1 MSWSKGAS
9 PWGGRSP
16 PSVFLTA
23 NSQRSCPAGAKVLIG
38 GRRLCQL
45 ARPNFGRVILD
56 GKGAWERVLVIRDPE
71 GREVRGSVDPRMPG
85 RGRPADKARRV
96 SEAVVGRG
104 ILDAELGDQ
113 ETSLWEEARRSCRK
127 ASPYGRH
134 GFAGAKCR
142 SKAVVGP
149 TASAGQ
155 RRSAPKATTD
165 RIRRIPCRS
174 IPRS

>member
-9 PWGGRSP
+9 PWGERSP

-85 RGRPADKARRV
+85 RGRPADKAWRV
-96 SEAVVGRG
+96 SEAVAKTYGKRRPTTLYPKINHRSHSPKTMSMDPKIVTTSPTMWPGRSFETMLRLTNDG
-104 ILDAELGDQ
+104 ARIL
-113 ETSLWEEARRSCRK
+113 RR
-127 ASPYGRH
+127 
-134 GFAGAKCR
+134 
-142 SKAVVGP
+142 
-149 TASAGQ
+149 
-155 RRSAPKATTD
+155 
-165 RIRRIPCRS
+165 
-174 IPRS
+174 